1 MEVSSRTNGY
11 EKDKERFLISTA
23 PPCRWA
29 TQIDN
34 LFIGHGL
41 ELCFYQR
48 LPIKDEIKKPWTD
61 VQVTA
66 AGEQI
71 KNVVIPACK
80 EGEEPSPEKWLQL
93 LDGLVAESQQN
104 QAHTMDMI
112 IAVGRKAM
120 Q

>member
-1 MEVSSRTNGY
+1 M
-11 EKDKERFLISTA
+11 STT

-29 TQIDN
+29 TQIDK
-34 LFIGHGL
+34 LFTSHGL

-80 EGEEPSPEKWLQL
+80 EGEEPTAEKWLQL
-93 LDGLVAESQQN
+93 LDGLVAESQQD

-112 IAVGRKAM
+112 VAVGRKAA